1 MSVGNVRITWGT
13 THTPPPLP
21 WRMERGRRNLR
32 KRRKYLNQKTHN
44 SWRGSWGPATVLG
57 RGQPRA
63 HLDSY
68 LCLPEST
75 GVNLNIALFPKL
87 KSPWYFSLFIPIG
100 LGAFPKQNAE
110 KSKRNMGY
118 QTLASLPFS
127 FLSHFSM
134 EKQETRPE
142 YWQGCVPRLTTCYRW
157 ILPGTYPRNA
167 QVP

>member
-1 MSVGNVRITWGT
+1 MGNY
-13 THTPPPLP
+13 THTPTSALENGKRKEKPKEEKKIFKSENTKLLA
-21 WRMERGRRNLR
+21 GILR
-32 KRRKYLNQKTHN
+32 TSH
-44 SWRGSWGPATVLG
+44 STGGEG
-57 RGQPRA
+57 GQPRA

-100 LGAFPKQNAE
+100 LDAFPKQNAE

-142 YWQGCVPRLTTCYRW
+142 YWQGCVPHLTTCYRW